1 MNWLAVFIGGGLGSV
16 LRYGVTLWSK
26 SWSLN
31 IVVGTFVSNV
41 LASLILALV
50 FFGVFKNISSGSPM
64 FLFLAVGVAGGFS
77 TFSTFSMENV
87 LLMKDGHPYLALLNI
102 VVNVV
107 VCFALI
113 WFVSKRV

>member
-1 MNWLAVFIGGGLGSV
+1 MNWLAVFIGGGVGSI
-16 LRYGVTLWSK
+16 LRYGVTWWAK
-26 SWSLN
+26 SWPTHPLA
-31 IVVGTFVSNV
+31 GTFVSNV
-41 LASLILALV
+41 LASLVLALV
-50 FFGVFKNISSGSPM
+50 VFGAFKNLIPGTPA

-87 LLMKDGHPYLALLNI
+87 MLIREGQPYLALLNI
-102 VVNVV
+102 VVNVA